1 MNTTLRTMNGV
12 IKSSSNQNYASL
24 DIQIDDLLLK
34 HSKSV
39 VSDLMTAIITFLL
52 LGS

>member
-1 MNTTLRTMNGV
+1 MNGI

-34 HSKSV
+34 HSKSEV
-39 VSDLMTAIITFLL
+39 FDLLTAIITFFVIRLFL
-52 LGS
+52 IEEL